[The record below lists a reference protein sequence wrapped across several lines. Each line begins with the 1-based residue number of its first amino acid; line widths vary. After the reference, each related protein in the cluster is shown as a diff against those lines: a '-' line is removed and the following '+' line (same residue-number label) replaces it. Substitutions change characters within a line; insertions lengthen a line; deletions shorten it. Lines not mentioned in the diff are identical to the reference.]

1 MLGAGTII
9 NPILKIVT
17 TVAILAAVGIF
28 IIKPVLQTTEDI
40 SNDVNE
46 SVRNSLDTGLGAA
59 ADAELN
65 SARSRA
71 KGYLS
76 SLASSW
82 PAAAVELRTCI
93 KDAGNDVQEMNFCAN
108 FGSRVVTNVSSNRSR
123 ALSYADSLSAQ
134 GDTAGAAQV
143 EQCVKDAG
151 FETAAMRRCFNLADD
166 LLFG

>member
-28 IIKPVLQTTEDI
+28 IVKPVLETTEEV
-40 SNDVNE
+40 SKGVND
-46 SVRNSLDTGLGAA
+46 SIQNSLDAGSQTAS
-59 ADAELN
+59 DVEI
-65 SARSRA
+65 SVARSRA

-82 PAAAVELRTCI
+82 PAAAFELRECI
-93 KDAGNDVQEMNFCAN
+93 KDAGNDVQAMNFCAN
-108 FGSRVVTNVSSNRSR
+108 FGSRVVTNVNSNRSR
-123 ALSYADSLSAQ
+123 ALSYADSLSVQ